1 MTLATLPQQVAI
13 AIVLRQKLEAA
24 RDYLVAVS
32 AAERPPDRQV
42 DLVVHELNSA
52 IAHGHEDSARVV
64 AAGVTCCTGKIF
76 LRTDGALPVNQSG
89 YSCHIPKQ
97 AVA

>member
-1 MTLATLPQQVAI
+1 MDMR
-13 AIVLRQKLEAA
+13 AIVVGGGADQPL
-24 RDYLVAVS
+24 
-32 AAERPPDRQV
+32 
-42 DLVVHELNSA
+42 
-52 IAHGHEDSARVV
+52 V